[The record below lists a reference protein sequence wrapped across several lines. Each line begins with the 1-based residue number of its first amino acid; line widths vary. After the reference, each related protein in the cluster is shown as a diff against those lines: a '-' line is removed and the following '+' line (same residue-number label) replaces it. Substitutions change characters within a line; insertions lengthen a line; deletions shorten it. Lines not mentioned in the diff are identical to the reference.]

1 LNHIN
6 IGERFV
12 RLSWRWPDRTAI
24 VSPSL
29 TLSYREIVARAARS
43 ARELRSVGIGLG
55 SNVGIATRDSGE
67 AIVLMISL
75 WMLGAVPVPIDFR
88 TKAAE
93 RAMLTDEFNLIAIL
107 EDRQPPGVFGY
118 PSILVDDSWTD
129 ILARHDGS
137 PTFENGQPATALI
150 SLTSGT
156 TGRPL
161 GVVLDHEQLLFRLLS
176 NLQLGRKRSGGR
188 LLNPLPISS
197 SSSRNHSLS
206 QLLNGGTAFFYPPL
220 FGPDKLA
227 EAALSKGATIM
238 CVVPTILRG
247 LFELPRDRG
256 SPLFDRLDLFYCFG
270 APVLPDEKRRA
281 RAELCANFV
290 QGYSSN
296 ISGRI
301 SVLHGTDIDARPE
314 TVGRVFPHV
323 ELQIVDDHDQPL
335 PFGVSGII
343 RVRSPA
349 MALKTYGAM
358 IRADGDRIKDGWVY
372 PGDIG
377 AVDETGFLCLLG
389 RTSDVIIRGG
399 FNVHPCEVEIIIAEH
414 EAVRDVAVVGFS
426 KSREGEEIAAFV
438 VSRGDLTEADLVGH
452 CRARLTPDKR
462 PRKFV
467 FVNELP
473 RNTNGKIIRAKLR
486 HELESAV

>member
-1 LNHIN
+1 MNHIN
-6 IGERFV
+6 VGERFV
-12 RLSWRWPDRTAI
+12 RLSRRWQDRPAV

-29 TLSYREIVARAARS
+29 TLSYREIVARAACS
-43 ARELRSVGIGLG
+43 ARELRSVGVGLG
-55 SNVGIATRDSGE
+55 SNVGIAIRDSGE

-93 RAMLTDEFNLIAIL
+93 RALLADEFNLIAIL
-107 EDRQPPGVFGY
+107 EDRQAPGAFGY
-118 PSILVDDSWTD
+118 VSILVDDSWTD
-129 ILARHDGS
+129 IIAQHDGAPS
-137 PTFENGQPATALI
+137 FDNGQPAVALI

-161 GVVLDHEQLLFRLLS
+161 GIVLDHEQLLFRLMS
-176 NLQLGRKRSGGR
+176 NLQLGRKHSGGR

-206 QLLNGGTAFFYPPL
+206 QLLNGATVFFHPPL
-220 FGPDKLA
+220 FGADKFA
-227 EAALSKGATIM
+227 EAALSKGITTM

-270 APVLPDEKRRA
+270 APVLPEEKRRA
-281 RAELCANFV
+281 RAELCENFV

-296 ISGRI
+296 VSGRI
-301 SVLHGTDIDARPE
+301 SVLRGTDIDVRPE
-314 TVGRVFPHV
+314 TVGRVLPHV

-335 PFGVSGII
+335 PFGVSGTI

-349 MALKTYGAM
+349 MALKTYGGM
-358 IRADGDRIKDGWVY
+358 MRTDGDRIKDGWVY

-399 FNVHPCEVEIIIAEH
+399 VNVHPSEVEIVIAEH
-414 EAVRDVAVVGFS
+414 EAVRDVAVVGF
-426 KSREGEEIAAFV
+426 
-438 VSRGDLTEADLVGH
+438 H
-452 CRARLTPDKR
+452 
-462 PRKFV
+462 
-467 FVNELP
+467 
-473 RNTNGKIIRAKLR
+473 
-486 HELESAV
+486 